1 MAKLAK
7 LAKSTSTSTSMGM
20 GMGVGITKSISRGLN
35 KGIGFGFGTD
45 KGKGSS
51 NSTLFYIVLI
61 SVIGAFAIMILNKE
75 LIKETFFGGTGGT
88 KRYSIEYY
96 YADTC
101 GYCVKFNEKGVW
113 DELSNMTFNNVE
125 LKKYNSKEHAKRFD
139 VMKISSFPT
148 FLVIDNKVSN
158 TKVIDTYEG
167 ERETD
172 KLLEFINKYENKKD

>member
-7 LAKSTSTSTSMGM
+7 SMSTSSGM
-20 GMGVGITKSISRGLN
+20 GMGVGITRSISRGLN
-35 KGIGFGFGTD
+35 KGIGFGTD
-45 KGKGSS
+45 KGKSSS
-51 NSTLFYIVLI
+51 NITLFYIVII
-61 SVIGAFAIMILNKE
+61 SVIGAFAIMILNKD
-75 LIKETFFGGTGGT
+75 LIKETFFGGAGT

-101 GYCVKFNEKGVW
+101 GYCVKFNNEGIW

-125 LKKYNSKEHAKRFD
+125 LKKYNSKEHAERFN

-158 TKVIDTYEG
+158 TKAIDTYEG
-167 ERETD
+167 EREKD
-172 KLLEFINKYENKKD
+172 KLLAFINKYENKKD

>member
-7 LAKSTSTSTSMGM
+7 LAKNTSLGM

-75 LIKETFFGGTGGT
+75 LIKETFFGGAGT

-101 GYCVKFNEKGVW
+101 GYCVKFNEKGIW
-113 DELSNMTFNNVE
+113 DELSIMTFNNVE

-139 VMKISSFPT
+139 VMEISSFPT
-148 FLVIDNKVSN
+148 FLVIDNNVSN

-167 ERETD
+167 EREKD
-172 KLLEFINKYENKKD
+172 KLLQFINKYENKKN